1 MQIRAWQTLL
11 FWLATLVKAR
21 QSPFVG
27 RVEMK
32 FYIRLLVIMIA
43 IVAVLWLLQEFGP
56 ELSPQGGPTPSA
68 TSSPPEA
75 AAPGAT
81 SAGAGQASASLPP
94 ANPPAPSSSSPSQQP
109 VAYAPPVAATPEDAA
124 IAKFR
129 QMAQQAGV
137 ELVGFQRD
145 GDWFVV
151 TIRTPER
158 NRLFDFL
165 DVAQRFGL
173 KNVDVKRGPQM
184 REYMGPGGR
193 LYFEATH
200 RMRF

>member
-1 MQIRAWQTLL
+1 
-11 FWLATLVKAR
+11 
-21 QSPFVG
+21 
-27 RVEMK
+27 
-32 FYIRLLVIMIA
+32 
-43 IVAVLWLLQEFGP
+43 
-56 ELSPQGGPTPSA
+56 
-68 TSSPPEA
+68 
-75 AAPGAT
+75 
-81 SAGAGQASASLPP
+81 
-94 ANPPAPSSSSPSQQP
+94 
-109 VAYAPPVAATPEDAA
+109 
-124 IAKFR
+124 
-129 QMAQQAGV
+129 MAQQAGV

-158 NRLFDFL
+158 SRLFDFL

-173 KNVDVKRGPQM
+173 KNVDVKRGAQL